1 MIGRSIDMAEE
12 GVERR
17 LTAILAADIA
27 GYSALMG
34 ADEARTVRDLKGH
47 QAVVLPM
54 IGEFAGRIIDTAGD
68 GILAEFASVVNAVK
82 CAVAVQSKMAERNA
96 AIEPERRMQFRIGI
110 NMGDVIYDE
119 TRIYGDGINVA
130 ARLEG
135 IAEPGGICLSST
147 ALEHVQDKVDVTVAD
162 MGEQQLKNIV
172 RPVRVYRVTLNR
184 SAAKSEPAASAATG
198 GASDKQPLT
207 LTDRGEQQVKNIA
220 RPVRAFGLAP
230 QAIAAALARSL
241 DRATPAKPRH
251 RAMLAVV
258 LVLVMVFAGAAAW
271 WTLRQAAYHPSAPLS
286 SATDL
291 RPSIAV
297 LPLVS
302 LGDVAKDD
310 YFADG
315 LTEDII
321 SALGRFSEFVV
332 RSRNAVFSYKGKT
345 PRPEQV
351 GRELDVGYIVEGSVR
366 RSPERIRISIRL
378 TDAAH
383 GALLWSEQY
392 DAAPME
398 IFSVQDDITR
408 RIAGTLA
415 TRLTSLELAKAV
427 TKPPSSME
435 TYDLVLR
442 GRELFARVNR
452 TANSQAR
459 ALFERAIELD
469 PAYAPAYVGLGE
481 VELNGV
487 TEGWTADPQ
496 AALQRAEALGQKAI
510 VIDSTSARAHVLL
523 GRTYISYG
531 DYDRALDE
539 MRRAVE
545 LNSSDP
551 DAYAGLA
558 TALLWAGDVDAS
570 VKAFEMASRYQANLT
585 ATDSFNFGLAYL
597 LADRTA
603 DAIRTLER
611 SLERNKTHLYTNA
624 ILAAAYAQAG
634 RQADAARQAETV
646 RGLSPRFNSTEF
658 GSLLRT
664 PELRVKLTGALEKA
678 GL

>member
-1 MIGRSIDMAEE
+1 MAEE
-12 GVERR
+12 RVERR

-54 IGEFAGRIIDTAGD
+54 IGEFGGRIIDTAGD

-82 CAVAVQSKMAERNA
+82 CAVAVQSKMAERNT
-96 AIEPERRMQFRIGI
+96 AIEPERRMQFRMGV

-147 ALEHVQDKVDVTVAD
+147 AFEHIQDKVDVTVAD
-162 MGEQQLKNIV
+162 LGEQQLKNIV

-184 SAAKSEPAASAATG
+184 SAAKSDPAAPAATG
-198 GASDKQPLT
+198 EATDKLPLT
-207 LTDRGEQQVKNIA
+207 LADRGEQRVGNIA
-220 RPVRAFGLAP
+220 GPGRVSGLAP
-230 QAIAAALARSL
+230 QAIAEAPEPSL
-241 DRATPAKPRH
+241 GRATLAKPRN
-251 RAMLAVV
+251 RAMLAAV

-271 WTLRQAAYHPSAPLS
+271 WTVRQAPSPASRTVSAPVS
-286 SATDL
+286 SATDV

-302 LGDVAKDD
+302 LADASKVD

-345 PRPEQV
+345 PRPEEV
-351 GRELDVGYIVEGSVR
+351 GRELYVGYIVEGSIR
-366 RSPERIRISIRL
+366 RSPERIRILIRL
-378 TDAAH
+378 TDAAR

-392 DAAPME
+392 DVEPKD

-415 TRLTSLELAKAV
+415 TRLTNLQLAKAA
-427 TKPPSSME
+427 TKPPSSLE

-452 TANSQAR
+452 SANSQAR

-487 TEGWTADPQ
+487 TEGWTADPE
-496 AALQRAEALGQKAI
+496 AALQRAETLGQKAI
-510 VIDSTSARAHVLL
+510 AIDSTSARAHALL

-558 TALLWAGDVDAS
+558 TALLFAGDVDAS
-570 VKAFEMASRYQANLT
+570 VKASETAGRFQANLT
-585 ATDSFNFGLAYL
+585 VTDSLTFGLAYL
-597 LADRTA
+597 LADRNA

-646 RGLSPRFNSTEF
+646 RGLSPRFNNTEF
-658 GSLLRT
+658 GSLLRR
-664 PELRVKLTGALEKA
+664 PELRAKLTGALEKA